1 MYLRSWLIQLN
12 RSYKYNENIA
22 RTGISTLNGHIS
34 ETKNDNPKVPKFS
47 SFRGLSF
54 TLWRKCGSTTLYA
67 IFGLYGSVFGHFLGV
82 RGVAQCGSMAQ
93 NMPLG
98 PLETGEPKHLCYFKY
113 RLAPLTIVA
122 FENVFFYT
130 YLPEIC
136 FNLQNYRHK
145 LGDRIEK
152 VVFYTHPINMFPPS
166 KCLAWIL
173 W

>member
-1 MYLRSWLIQLN
+1 
-12 RSYKYNENIA
+12 
-22 RTGISTLNGHIS
+22 
-34 ETKNDNPKVPKFS
+34 
-47 SFRGLSF
+47 
-54 TLWRKCGSTTLYA
+54 
-67 IFGLYGSVFGHFLGV
+67 
-82 RGVAQCGSMAQ
+82 MAQ

-136 FNLQNYRHK
+136 FNLQNDRRHK

-152 VVFYTHPINMFPPS
+152 VGFYTHPINMFDDQSPI
-166 KCLAWIL
+166 CL
-173 W
+173 

>member
-1 MYLRSWLIQLN
+1 M
-12 RSYKYNENIA
+12 
-22 RTGISTLNGHIS
+22 
-34 ETKNDNPKVPKFS
+34 VPKFS
-47 SFRGLSF
+47 
-54 TLWRKCGSTTLYA
+54 A
-67 IFGLYGSVFGHFLGV
+67 VHFGHFWLIWVRQFLGV

-136 FNLQNYRHK
+136 FNLQNDLRHK

-152 VVFYTHPINMFPPS
+152 VVFYTHPINMFPPP
-166 KCLAWIL
+166 KYLT
-173 W
+173 